1 MAVFGEPGVESLA
14 RFRNGFGADD
24 AAGVETEFGRTGAQL
39 LAKIRL
45 QKSRS

>member
-1 MAVFGEPGVESLA
+1 MAIFGQPGVESLA
-14 RFRNGFGADD
+14 RFRNGVGADD
-24 AAGVETEFGRTGAQL
+24 AAGVEAELGRAGAQL